1 MHIFTV
7 RTNSDHIFETSLVEL
22 ATVYT
27 FRAVIRCIT
36 ALYIVA
42 FAQRETDQFWS
53 DCILSTYDD
62 YYKP

>member
-27 FRAVIRCIT
+27 F
-36 ALYIVA
+36 
-42 FAQRETDQFWS
+42 AQRETDQFWS